1 MNHIPPVSAPL
12 YAFPFAGERIAV
24 SLRESLIEG

>member
-1 MNHIPPVSAPL
+1 MKRILPVSAPL
-12 YAFPFAGERIAV
+12 YAFPFAEERIAV